1 MKSLD
6 RLFRFLSSAVLLSL
20 GLTSAACGSKPTPAN
35 GPATVAKAPPT
46 ETTSTVKQP
55 REPSP
60 DSVTRDHPGGDAPD
74 QHEAALRRLL
84 LSPWGARNDKDD
96 QVHAPT
102 PDWEHWKRVRYYNV
116 EHFTGFRYGK
126 DHHAIGIV
134 FIQKMPPGTPV
145 KSELC
150 LREFEAWGRPQIKGI
165 DVKFG
170 PFSQKLSRWRD
181 QTLVIQSVDGR
192 VNWGFAAIEFSAAW
206 AAYPAYPDA
215 CLVYAVALPWRG
227 HADLARAVRDR
238 WVTEGFVFMNPLTE
252 QVPYR
257 R

>member
-1 MKSLD
+1 MKSLGPS
-6 RLFRFLSSAVLLSL
+6 FRYRSIVSLCLLCFAAL
-20 GLTSAACGSKPTPAN
+20 ACGSKPVPLSEPGNAEK
-35 GPATVAKAPPT
+35 VAPKTRPPT
-46 ETTSTVKQP
+46 PK
-55 REPSP
+55 
-60 DSVTRDHPGGDAPD
+60 SVTRSNPGGDAPD

-84 LSPWGARNDKDD
+84 EAPWGARNDKDD

-102 PDWEHWKRVRYYNV
+102 PDWENWKRVRYYSV

-134 FIQKMPPGTPV
+134 FVQKLPPGMPV

-170 PFSQKLSRWRD
+170 PFGVKLSRWRD

-192 VNWGFAAIEFSAAW
+192 VNWGFVSSEFSAAW

-215 CLVYAVALPWRG
+215 CLVYAIALPWRG
-227 HADLARAVRDR
+227 HAELARGVRDR
-238 WVTEGFVFMNPLTE
+238 WVNEGFVFMNPLTPE
-252 QVPYR
+252 APYR
-257 R
+257 H

>member
-1 MKSLD
+1 MKSLGLWFWC
-6 RLFRFLSSAVLLSL
+6 RSIVSL
-20 GLTSAACGSKPTPAN
+20 CSFCFAALGCGSKPVPLSEPGTAEK
-35 GPATVAKAPPT
+35 VAPKTRPPT
-46 ETTSTVKQP
+46 PK
-55 REPSP
+55 
-60 DSVTRDHPGGDAPD
+60 SVTRSNPGGDAPD
-74 QHEAALRRLL
+74 PHEAALRRLL
-84 LSPWGARNDKDD
+84 EAPWGARNDKDD

-102 PDWEHWKRVRYYNV
+102 PDWENWKRVRYYSV

-134 FIQKMPPGTPV
+134 FVQKMPPGTPV

-170 PFSQKLSRWRD
+170 PFGTKLSRWHD

-192 VNWGFAAIEFSAAW
+192 VNWGFVSSEFSAAW

-215 CLVYAVALPWRG
+215 CLVYAIALPWRG
-227 HADLARAVRDR
+227 HAELARGVRDR
-238 WVTEGFVFMNPLTE
+238 WVNEGFVFMNPLTPE
-252 QVPYR
+252 APYR
-257 R
+257 H

>member
-1 MKSLD
+1 M
-6 RLFRFLSSAVLLSL
+6 
-20 GLTSAACGSKPTPAN
+20 
-35 GPATVAKAPPT
+35 
-46 ETTSTVKQP
+46 
-55 REPSP
+55 
-60 DSVTRDHPGGDAPD
+60 TRDHPGGDAPD

-84 LSPWGARNDKDD
+84 LEPWGARNDKDD

-150 LREFEAWGRPQIKGI
+150 LREFEAWGRPQIKSI

-215 CLVYAVALPWRG
+215 CLIYAVALPWRG

-238 WVTEGFVFMNPLTE
+238 WVTEGFVFMHPLTE

-257 R
+257 H